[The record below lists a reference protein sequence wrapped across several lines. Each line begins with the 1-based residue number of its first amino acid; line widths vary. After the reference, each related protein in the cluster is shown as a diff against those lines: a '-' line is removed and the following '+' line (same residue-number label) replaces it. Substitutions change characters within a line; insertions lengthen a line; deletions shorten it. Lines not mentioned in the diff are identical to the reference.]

1 MRKELIKKIPLS
13 ISEPLKIKKKIGKEV
28 SIAIAEAVAQCKVDV
43 ISAYPI
49 TPQTHIVE
57 HLAELVNNGEL
68 DAEYIPVE
76 SEHAAMSA
84 CIGASATSARTFT
97 STSSQGLLLMYENL
111 FIASALRLP
120 IVMVIVNRSISA
132 PISIWNDHSDV
143 MTMRDSGWIT
153 TFAENGQEAV
163 DLIYHAYRVAE
174 KALLPVALN
183 IDGFTLSHVIE
194 PIELLDQELV
204 DKYVPPLRMKYKLDP
219 KNPITMGAIGVPE
232 IYTEAKKAQDEALKA
247 SYRIIVNAWKEFEKL
262 TGRRYQPV
270 ETYQM
275 EDAEVALLIMG
286 SLAETAMNAV
296 DLLRKKGKKAGLIRL
311 RLWRPFPLK
320 DFLKAIGKIKAL
332 GVIDRAV
339 SHGSTGG
346 PVGIEVRSALYQSN
360 KRPKVINFIAGLGQ
374 RDVTVED
381 FIELFERTYE
391 AINKKPK
398 FSYEIYGVME

>member
-1 MRKELIKKIPLS
+1 LRKELIKKIPLS

>member
-1 MRKELIKKIPLS
+1 MGKVIA
-13 ISEPLKIKKKIGKEV
+13 KEV

-68 DAEYIPVE
+68 DAEYMPVE

-84 CIGASATSARTFT
+84 CIGASATGARTFT
-97 STSSQGLLLMYENL
+97 STAAQGLLLMYENL
-111 FIASALRLP
+111 FIASAFRLP
-120 IVMVIVNRSISA
+120 IVMVIANRSISA

-143 MTMRDSGWIT
+143 MTMRDSGWIQ

-204 DKYVPPLRMKYKLDP
+204 DKYIPPLRMKYKLDP
-219 KNPITMGAIGVPE
+219 KKPITMGAIGIPE

-262 TGRRYQPV
+262 TGRKYQPI
-270 ETYQM
+270 ESYKM
-275 EDAEVALLIMG
+275 EDAEVALIIMG
-286 SLAETAMNAV
+286 SLAGTAMDAV
-296 DLLRKKGKKAGLIRL
+296 DLLREKGKKVGLIKI
-311 RLWRPFPLK
+311 RLWRPFPLR
-320 DFLKAIGKIKAL
+320 DFLKAIGKVRAI
-332 GVIDRAV
+332 GVVDRAV

-360 KRPKVINFIAGLGQ
+360 KRPKVVNFIAGLSG

-381 FIELFERTYE
+381 FVELFERTYD
-391 AINKKPK
+391 AISKKPR
-398 FSYEIYGVME
+398 FSYEIYGVKE

>member
-1 MRKELIKKIPLS
+1 MGKRVA
-13 ISEPLKIKKKIGKEV
+13 KEV
-28 SIAIAEAVAQCKVDV
+28 SIAIADAVAQCKVDV

-84 CIGASATSARTFT
+84 CIGAAATGARTFT
-97 STSSQGLLLMYENL
+97 STAAQGLLLMYENL
-111 FIASALRLP
+111 FIASSLRLP
-120 IVMVIVNRSISA
+120 IVMVIANRSVSA

-143 MTMRDSGWIT
+143 MTLRDSGWIQ

-163 DLIYHAYRVAE
+163 DLVYSAYRIAE
-174 KALLPVALN
+174 KTLLPVAVN

-194 PIELLDQELV
+194 PIELLDQEVV
-204 DKYVPPLRMKYKLDP
+204 DKFIPPLKMKYKLDP
-219 KNPITMGAIGVPE
+219 KKPISIGAIGIPE

-247 SYRIIVNAWKEFEKL
+247 SYKTIINCWRQFEKIS
-262 TGRRYQPV
+262 GRRYQPV

-275 EDAEVALLIMG
+275 EDAEVALIIMG

-296 DLLRKKGKKAGLIRL
+296 DYLRKQGKNVGLLRF
-311 RLWRPFPLK
+311 RLWRPFP
-320 DFLKAIGKIKAL
+320 FREFIKAIGKVKAI
-332 GVIDRAV
+332 GVVDRAV
-339 SHGSTGG
+339 SHCSTGG

-360 KRPKVINFIAGLGQ
+360 KRPKIVNFIAGLSG
-374 RDVTVED
+374 RDVTKED
-381 FIELFERTYE
+381 FVEMFERTYE
-391 AINKKPK
+391 ALSRRPK
-398 FSYEIYGVME
+398 EAYEIYGVKE

>member
-1 MRKELIKKIPLS
+1 MGKRIA
-13 ISEPLKIKKKIGKEV
+13 KEV
-28 SIAIAEAVAQCKVDV
+28 SIAIADAVAQCKVDV

-84 CIGASATSARTFT
+84 CIGASAAGARTFT
-97 STSSQGLLLMYENL
+97 STAAQGLLLMYENL
-111 FIASALRLP
+111 YIASALRLP
-120 IVMVIVNRSISA
+120 IVMVIANRAVSA

-143 MTMRDSGWIT
+143 MSMRDAGWIH

-174 KALLPVALN
+174 KTLLPVAVN
-183 IDGFTLSHVIE
+183 IDGFTLSHVVE
-194 PIELLDQELV
+194 PVELLDQELV
-204 DKYVPPLRMKYKLDP
+204 DKFVPPLRMKYKLDP
-219 KNPITMGAIGVPE
+219 RKPISIGAIGLPE

-247 SYRIIVNAWKEFEKL
+247 SYKVILRCWREYEKM
-262 TGRRYQPV
+262 TGRAYNPV

-296 DLLRKKGKKAGLIRL
+296 NRLRKKGKKVGLLRF
-311 RLWRPFPLK
+311 RLWRPFPQRE
-320 DFLKAIGKIKAL
+320 FIKAIGKVKAL
-332 GVIDRAV
+332 AVVDRAV
-339 SHGSTGG
+339 SHCSTGG

-360 KRPKVINFIAGLGQ
+360 KRPKVVNFIAGLSG
-374 RDVTVED
+374 RDVTVDD
-381 FIELFERTYE
+381 FEEMFERTFE
-391 AINKKPK
+391 AVSKRPK
-398 FSYEIYGVME
+398 EAYEIYGVKE

>member
-1 MRKELIKKIPLS
+1 MSKRLA
-13 ISEPLKIKKKIGKEV
+13 KEV

-57 HLAELVNNGEL
+57 HLADLVNNGEL
-68 DAEYIPVE
+68 EAEYIPVE

-84 CIGASATSARTFT
+84 CIGASATGARTFT
-97 STSSQGLLLMYENL
+97 STSAQGLLLMYENL
-111 FIASALRLP
+111 FIASAFRLP

-174 KALLPVALN
+174 KALLPVAVN

-232 IYTEAKKAQDEALKA
+232 IYTEAKKAQDEALNA

-296 DLLRKKGKKAGLIRL
+296 DLLRKKGKKAGLIRF

-320 DFLKAIGKIKAL
+320 DFLRAIGKIKAL
-332 GVIDRAV
+332 GIVDRAV
-339 SHGSTGG
+339 SHGATGG

-360 KRPKVINFIAGLGQ
+360 KRPKVVNFIAGLSG
-374 RDVTVED
+374 RDVTVDD
-381 FIELFERTYE
+381 FVELFEKTYE

-398 FSYEIYGVME
+398 FSYEIYGVKE

>member
-1 MRKELIKKIPLS
+1 LRKELIKKIPLS

-132 PISIWNDHSDV
+132 PINIWNDHSDV

>member
-1 MRKELIKKIPLS
+1 MGKKIA
-13 ISEPLKIKKKIGKEV
+13 KEV
-28 SIAIAEAVAQCKVDV
+28 SIAIADAVAQCKVDV

-84 CIGASATSARTFT
+84 CIGASAAGARTFT
-97 STSSQGLLLMYENL
+97 STASQGLLLMYENL

-120 IVMVIVNRSISA
+120 IVMVIANRSISA

-143 MTMRDSGWIT
+143 MTIRDSGWIQ

-163 DLIYHAYRVAE
+163 DLIYHAYKVAE
-174 KALLPVALN
+174 KTLLPVAVN

-194 PIELLDQELV
+194 PIELLDQDLV
-204 DKYVPPLRMKYKLDP
+204 DKYIPPLRMKYKLDP
-219 KNPITMGAIGVPE
+219 KKPVSIGAIGIPE

-247 SYRIIVNAWKEFEKL
+247 SYKIIINAWRQFEKIS
-262 TGRRYQPV
+262 GRKYQSV
-270 ETYQM
+270 ETYEM
-275 EDAEVALLIMG
+275 EDAEVALIIMG

-296 DLLRKKGKKAGLIRL
+296 DYLRRKGKKVGLVRF
-311 RLWRPFPLK
+311 RLWRPFPLR
-320 DFLKAIGKIKAL
+320 DFIKSIGKVKAL
-332 GVIDRAV
+332 GVVDRAV
-339 SHGSTGG
+339 SHCSTGG

-360 KRPKVINFIAGLGQ
+360 KRPKVVNFIAGLSG
-374 RDVTVED
+374 RDVTKED
-381 FIELFERTYE
+381 FIELFEKTYE
-391 AINKKPK
+391 ALSKRLKV
-398 FSYEIYGVME
+398 SYEIYGVKE

>member
-1 MRKELIKKIPLS
+1 MGKVIA
-13 ISEPLKIKKKIGKEV
+13 KEV

-84 CIGASATSARTFT
+84 CIGASATGVRTFT

-111 FIASALRLP
+111 FIASAFRLP
-120 IVMVIVNRSISA
+120 VVMVIANRSISA

-143 MTMRDSGWIT
+143 MTMRDSGWIQ

-163 DLIYHAYRVAE
+163 DLVYHAYRVAE
-174 KALLPVALN
+174 KALFPVALN

-219 KNPITMGAIGVPE
+219 KKPISMGAIGVPE

-247 SYRIIVNAWKEFEKL
+247 SYRIIMNAWKEFEKL
-262 TGRRYQPV
+262 TGRRYQPI
-270 ETYQM
+270 ESYKM
-275 EDAEVALLIMG
+275 EDAEVTLIIMG
-286 SLAETAMNAV
+286 SLAGTAMDAV
-296 DLLRKKGKKAGLIRL
+296 DLLRKKGKKVGLIRI

-320 DFLKAIGKIKAL
+320 DFLRAIGKVRAI
-332 GVIDRAV
+332 GVVDRAV

-360 KRPKVINFIAGLGQ
+360 KRPKVVNFVAGLSG

-381 FIELFERTYE
+381 FVELFERTYD
-391 AINKKPK
+391 AISKKPR
-398 FSYEIYGVME
+398 FSYEIYGVKE

>member
-1 MRKELIKKIPLS
+1 MSKRLA
-13 ISEPLKIKKKIGKEV
+13 KEV

-57 HLAELVNNGEL
+57 HLADLVNNGEL
-68 DAEYIPVE
+68 EAEYIPVE

-84 CIGASATSARTFT
+84 CIGASATGARTFT
-97 STSSQGLLLMYENL
+97 STSAQGLLLMYENL
-111 FIASALRLP
+111 FIASAFRLP

-174 KALLPVALN
+174 KALLPVAVN

-232 IYTEAKKAQDEALKA
+232 IYTEAKKAQDEAFKA
-247 SYRIIVNAWKEFEKL
+247 SYKIIVNAWKEFEKL

-296 DLLRKKGKKAGLIRL
+296 DLLRKKGKKAGLIRF

-320 DFLKAIGKIKAL
+320 DFLRAIGKIKAL
-332 GVIDRAV
+332 GIVDRAV
-339 SHGSTGG
+339 SHGATGG

-360 KRPKVINFIAGLGQ
+360 KRPKVVNFIAGLSG
-374 RDVTVED
+374 RDVTVDD
-381 FIELFERTYE
+381 FVELFEKTYE

-398 FSYEIYGVME
+398 FSYEIYGVKE